1 MSDLTPEEV
10 RRRRLARLA
19 GVNADGCLVS
29 RQNDN
34 MPPPP
39 AIIAPQ
45 IIPQQSKDTFS
56 DQPDKTVTTND
67 IPMDVD
73 DSDSDVKSTKHL
85 ISPIKPPG
93 PSTNIAPE
101 EDSGFENMDV
111 DEPKEAKIPRS
122 QEYIKK
128 IKTVMPTSIKSRE
141 EICYTVA
148 VKVLDVSWT
157 EPNDSNIF
165 LPDTAAIVQERENNS
180 EPLHLPDLISLAIQ
194 ESLCLVVKEDKLTDS
209 NKQPEKT
216 TTSAALKFLF
226 DCLNRIAVEEQ
237 QYPKRSSS
245 PPVCQ
250 LLRDMSL
257 QCIDHSIMLL
267 TNTCI
272 LDHKESAR
280 ILEPLYS
287 PLTDFLLQGTLPR
300 GFLNELCNRTSL
312 KPNTFKKVFSPL
324 LQHLYR
330 IMQSATFVGS
340 THRRPIEILNELT
353 SLPFY
358 SAKNSLPVCTLIS
371 QLPQYLPIQ
380 ITKNGG
386 RELTFTSYLGPFLSV
401 SLFAEDDPKVI
412 DKLLNF
418 TTLSDKSGL
427 ILTLRQEM
435 QTTRAELNKIMY
447 NLMVNMSSRD
457 ATLSYV
463 TKMLVYNEKRCKM
476 RVDERTIAGDGF
488 MLNLLTTLQE
498 LSVKI
503 KMEKVDPLYIFNANS
518 SNIDI
523 SSDTRLKFTSQEY
536 SDWLAVVSNSFKDVK
551 FSTRCWFLTLY
562 CHHIALIPAFN
573 KHTRRYR
580 TVRDLQKLIDE
591 ITNSESE
598 WKSNPTLAARNKE
611 LVKKW
616 KGQLRKLVKSKS
628 CGDLVLY
635 DPQLITRCIVFYS
648 SVAEFM
654 LSLLQGT
661 PYVPKSDIVFPAEIP
676 DILAAIPEWFVEDI
690 ADFLLFILQ
699 YAPKAIEFKFFD
711 TLLTW
716 ILVCI
721 CSPAAFKNPYLIAKL
736 IEVLFVLNPSI
747 QPKTEVLNSM
757 MMSHP
762 LSISH
767 LPSALMKFYTVIE
780 STGASSEFY
789 DKFTIRYHISLILK
803 SMWDSPFHRRAVIA
817 ESKTGIQFV
826 KFVNMLIND
835 TTFLLDESLESLKR
849 IHEVQEQMADTIV
862 WSSLSEET
870 QLTRTRQLSADE
882 RQCRSYLTLAQE
894 TVDMFHYLTM
904 DIKEPFMRS
913 ELVTRLTA
921 MLNFNLQQLCGPKCK
936 NLKVKSPE
944 NYGWEPRRLLKQLID
959 IYLHLDCDQFAA
971 AIAADERSFRME
983 LFEDA
988 ANRMSRVLNA
998 PKVEVMQ
1005 FKSLAIKAQEISIQ
1019 NIKKEVDFNDAP
1031 EEFRDPLMDTL
1042 MDDPVILPS
1051 SGKIMDRPV
1060 IIRHLL
1066 NSQTD
1071 PFNRQPLTEDDLTP
1085 ADELK
1090 LKIQNWKI
1098 KKLNELS
1105 Q

>member
-10 RRRRLARLA
+10 RRRRLARLGA
-19 GVNADGCLVS
+19 ANAVDAS
-29 RQNDN
+29 
-34 MPPPP
+34 MPPPSSTSTNS
-39 AIIAPQ
+39 Q
-45 IIPQQSKDTFS
+45 LIPQLNLFNAESKDTFVE
-56 DQPDKTVTTND
+56 QTDKSTKTKD
-67 IPMDVD
+67 MPMDVD
-73 DSDSDVKSTKHL
+73 DSDSDVKSNKHVV
-85 ISPIKPPG
+85 SPVKPPG
-93 PSTNIAPE
+93 STSLIPSE

-111 DEPKEAKIPRS
+111 DEPKEPKLPIEPF
-122 QEYIKK
+122 KK
-128 IKTVMPTSIKSRE
+128 KRPIEILNNKESIE
-141 EICYTVA
+141 DICQTVA
-148 VKVLDVSWT
+148 IRVLDVSWT
-157 EPNDSNIF
+157 EPNNLNMF
-165 LPDTAAIVQERENNS
+165 LPDTASIVKERDDNF
-180 EPLHLPDLISLAIQ
+180 EPYDLQDLISLAIQ
-194 ESLCLVVKEDKLTDS
+194 EALCLVVKKDKLTEGS
-209 NKQPEKT
+209 EQPEKT

-226 DCLNRIAVEEQ
+226 DCYSRIAVEER

-245 PPVCQ
+245 PPVCS
-250 LLRDMSL
+250 LLQNIRA
-257 QCIDHSIMLL
+257 QCVSHSIMLL

-272 LDHKESAR
+272 LDDKESAR
-280 ILEPLYS
+280 ILEPLHS
-287 PLTDFLLQGTLPR
+287 PLTEFLLQGTLPR
-300 GFLNELCNRTSL
+300 GFLNELFNRTAL
-312 KPNTFKKVFSPL
+312 KLTTFKQVFSPL
-324 LQHLYR
+324 LQNLYR
-330 IMQSATFVGS
+330 IMQTASFVGS

-353 SLPFY
+353 SLAFY
-358 SAKNSLPVCTLIS
+358 SVKNNLPVCSLIV
-371 QLPQYLPIQ
+371 QLPQFLPKR
-380 ITKNGG
+380 ITQNGG
-386 RELTFTSYLGPFLSV
+386 RELSFTSYLGPFLSV

-418 TTLSDKSGL
+418 NTLSDKSGL
-427 ILTLRQEM
+427 IGTLRQEM

-447 NLMVNMSSRD
+447 NLMVNLSSRE
-457 ATLSYV
+457 ATLTYV

-498 LSVKI
+498 LSLKI
-503 KMEKVDPLYIFNANS
+503 KMEKVDPLYIFNAKHS
-518 SNIDI
+518 MIDI

-536 SDWLAVVSNSFKDVK
+536 SDWLVETSKSFKEVK

-580 TVRDLQKLIDE
+580 TVRDLQKLIEE

-598 WKSNPTLAARNKE
+598 WKSNPTLAARNKD
-611 LVKKW
+611 LLKKW
-616 KGQLRKLVKSKS
+616 KAQLRKLVKSKS
-628 CGDLVLY
+628 CGELVLY
-635 DPQLITRCIVFYS
+635 DPLLITRCIVFYS
-648 SVAEFM
+648 TVAEFM
-654 LSLLQGT
+654 LTLLQGT
-661 PYVPKSDIVFPAEIP
+661 PYIPKSDIVFPAEIP

-699 YAPKAIEFKFFD
+699 YAPKAIDFKFFD

-747 QPKTEVLNSM
+747 QPKTEVLNNM
-757 MMSHP
+757 MMGHA

-803 SMWDSPFHRRAVIA
+803 SMWESPLHRRAVIA
-817 ESKTGIQFV
+817 ESKSGIQFV

-849 IHEVQEQMADTIV
+849 IHEVQEQMADTAI
-862 WSSLSEET
+862 WSSLSDET
-870 QLTRTRQLSADE
+870 QQTRTRQLSADE

-988 ANRMSRVLNA
+988 ANRMARVLNSS
-998 PKVEVMQ
+998 KLEVTQ
-1005 FKSLAIKAQEISIQ
+1005 FQNLADKANEISIQ

-1085 ADELK
+1085 AEELK
-1090 LKIQNWKI
+1090 QKIQKWKI
-1098 KKLNELS
+1098 EKLEELS